1 MTAQQQ
7 LHELERLA
15 EILEVKV
22 CYEPMAGLVQG
33 TGGLCRVRGQY
44 RVIIDKKL
52 RAPERVNILADALR
66 RFDVAGLEMAP
77 HVRRFPSIDTQ
88 AVWQRPGSSPTVNG
102 AHSPHCLKWNGTP
115 AAAHAINSA
124 ITQDNKNPGRAFI
137 G

>member
-33 TGGLCRVRGQY
+33 TGGLCRLRGQY

-66 RFDVAGLEMAP
+66 RFDVASLEMTP
-77 HVRRFPSIDTQ
+77 HVRRLLVP
-88 AVWQRPGSSPTVNG
+88 
-102 AHSPHCLKWNGTP
+102 P
-115 AAAHAINSA
+115 AA
-124 ITQDNKNPGRAFI
+124 
-137 G
+137 

>member
-77 HVRRFPSIDTQ
+77 HVRRLLVP
-88 AVWQRPGSSPTVNG
+88 
-102 AHSPHCLKWNGTP
+102 P
-115 AAAHAINSA
+115 AA
-124 ITQDNKNPGRAFI
+124 
-137 G
+137 